1 MARPAR
7 PLSTLRRPPYERP
20 THDSGSWLV
29 ASLYHVEDLHLPIHA
44 GFYRRFLP
52 VPLPRPKT
60 GAITITL
67 LPTAGEKGVLPSACS
82 YSGIASIILG
92 VMTVR
97 VVPSPI

>member
-52 VPLPRPKT
+52 VPLRGPS
-60 GAITITL
+60 GAFCL
-67 LPTAGEKGVLPSACS
+67 SPSETFSHPMSVYC
-82 YSGIASIILG
+82 
-92 VMTVR
+92 
-97 VVPSPI
+97 